1 MSYLDHDGLAY
12 FKSKLD
18 RTFIADIVFDDGD
31 ILLYGGDGTLLKTV
45 VQEGTVTQKKSA
57 ANKEYP
63 ILLCWD
69 ADAEEDQTMKTVWYG
84 LDARINP
91 KFGYLYAR
99 RYYTEHPSYERTN
112 APTARTEWHHVF
124 TDAVS
129 APMGEVYEYLDRN
142 SDGGEHRMELRL
154 YGNPLSQ
161 YVDTP
166 NHNEAT
172 DAVSIGVGATKG
184 DKLTFFGYCPST
196 PIYLENGS
204 TMRKSTVRGDQYG
217 KDIITRD
224 WLNLNGSITGLVHT
238 YMDETIDG
246 YKTFLKTVTI
256 DSGNDNAKA
265 GLDVQGDVNI
275 DSGDNTKPSNLYV
288 QGNSHI
294 HGNEDIDGNLNV
306 DGTSTL
312 DGNVHMKHNLDV
324 DGNLN
329 VDGTSD
335 QHGNVHM
342 YNNLDVDGN
351 ANTDGNQTIGGT
363 LTVTGKITGN
373 GGAEISG
380 GSGLKVN
387 GNETVTG
394 NLGVGGTINKVSG
407 NTTQEYVTYITNQ
420 ADTRKNIAQN
430 LVDTSR
436 GVGYDASTGKIYAK
450 ISTDDGL
457 KFNSNGTIAVDF
469 SQMPTDKFEALV
481 KGLKMLIPL
490 SSNLQ
495 VHVNNTHANKGDS
508 IVDGR
513 GTENKPFNT
522 IQAAVNFL
530 VSNYSIGR
538 YNPSIVVHPGTY
550 DETVSLPD
558 YSTGGGTITVKA
570 FDPTNKP
577 IIQKNN
583 TGSYR
588 LVSCTGSTW
597 NFKYFKLINHPS
609 DTNQSPNAAYLY
621 PGVAGAY
628 SGGVLNIS
636 GCECEMTCNAAN
648 SSRLYVEMF
657 SAESDGVISFNIDST
672 YATTLKY
679 SKGSNT
685 DVNTFLVIN
694 VDGGNIRLTGTN
706 EASDKW
712 EILCEGDC
720 DTFIFAHHTSL
731 VGPRGSGLKHAKFVT
746 APNKTCTGKKHA
758 AATGSG
764 INNNSGDDYPG
775 DVTGTEESAT
785 YSWYR

>member
-45 VQEGTVTQKKSA
+45 VQEGTVTQKKST

-63 ILLCWD
+63 VLLCWD

-112 APTARTEWHHVF
+112 APTARTEWHHIF

-129 APMGEVYEYLDRN
+129 APMGEVYEYLDRVA
-142 SDGGEHRMELRL
+142 DGGEHRMELRL

-172 DAVSIGVGATKG
+172 DVVSIGVGATKG

-238 YMDETIDG
+238 YMDETVDG

-256 DSGNDNAKA
+256 DSGDDNNKA
-265 GLDVQGDVNI
+265 GLNVQGDVNI

-342 YNNLDVDGN
+342 YSNLDVDGN

-380 GSGLKVN
+380 GNGLKVN

-394 NLGVGGTINKVSG
+394 DLGVGGTINKISG
-407 NTTQEYVTYITNQ
+407 NTTQEYVTYVTNQ

-436 GVGYDASTGKIYAK
+436 GVGYDPSTGKIYAK
-450 ISTDDGL
+450 IDTTQGL
-457 KFNSNGTIAVDF
+457 KFSSSGAMQVDF
-469 SQMPTDKFEALV
+469 SDMPTDKFEALL
-481 KGLKMLIPL
+481 KALKMLIPL
-490 SSNLQ
+490 SANLDLYVDTNGSNTIENGRGTQAKPFATINGALTYVTQ
-495 VHVNNTHANKGDS
+495 TYNLNSCNVTIYVMNGDYGDATTVLPAYSTGSGVIQIRSLSGNKSDVKVGGFRLETAATYEIFYLTCTRSNIERGQTGAIQASNSGVIKLRDVLVDMSDVQQGNGTLHALYATSSGVISWWAYDDNTHA
-508 IVDGR
+508 
-513 GTENKPFNT
+513 
-522 IQAAVNFL
+522 
-530 VSNYSIGR
+530 
-538 YNPSIVVHPGTY
+538 
-550 DETVSLPD
+550 
-558 YSTGGGTITVKA
+558 TGITLKANASSDISSMIHASGGTIS
-570 FDPTNKP
+570 F
-577 IIQKNN
+577 
-583 TGSYR
+583 
-588 LVSCTGSTW
+588 
-597 NFKYFKLINHPS
+597 
-609 DTNQSPNAAYLY
+609 AAD
-621 PGVAGAY
+621 
-628 SGGVLNIS
+628 LN
-636 GCECEMTCNAAN
+636 
-648 SSRLYVEMF
+648 
-657 SAESDGVISFNIDST
+657 
-672 YATTLKY
+672 
-679 SKGSNT
+679 
-685 DVNTFLVIN
+685 
-694 VDGGNIRLTGTN
+694 
-706 EASDKW
+706 
-712 EILCEGDC
+712 
-720 DTFIFAHHTSL
+720 
-731 VGPRGSGLKHAKFVT
+731 
-746 APNKTCTGKKHA
+746 
-758 AATGSG
+758 
-764 INNNSGDDYPG
+764 
-775 DVTGTEESAT
+775 VTGTFSVPWGFINVSSFGWIDCNYSSNSNPGRTPHVNSTAT
-785 YSWYR
+785 VTGKRFNASMLSIVSGRGADLTEAKAMYPGSEDGTLDSSSVFRRGDIIN